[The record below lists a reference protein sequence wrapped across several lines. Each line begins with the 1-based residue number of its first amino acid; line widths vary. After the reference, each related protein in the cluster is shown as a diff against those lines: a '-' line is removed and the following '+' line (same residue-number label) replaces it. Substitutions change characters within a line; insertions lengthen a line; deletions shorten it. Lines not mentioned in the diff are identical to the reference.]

1 VSKLVVDTNVLLSS
15 FISAGP
21 PRIIVNRIR
30 DRLDLLCLSSA
41 ILEEYLTVLQRA
53 GISEHLLASLFS
65 LLHDPDHVLL
75 VVPSRGIQVMRDDPS
90 DDMFLECAIEAYADY
105 VISGDRHLRRL
116 KSFQGIEIIPPREYL
131 SRLKAK

>member
-1 VSKLVVDTNVLLSS
+1 MSKLVVDTNVLLSS

-75 VVPSRGIQVMRDDPS
+75 VAPSRRVQVIRDDPS
-90 DDMFLECAIEAYADY
+90 DDMFLECAIEAHADY
-105 VISGDRHLRRL
+105 VVSGDRHLRRL
-116 KSFQGIEIIPPREYL
+116 RSFQGIEIIPPREYL

>member
-30 DRLDLLCLSSA
+30 DRLDLLCLSPA
-41 ILEEYLTVLQRA
+41 ILEEYLIVLQRA
-53 GISEHLLASLFS
+53 GIAEDLLSSLVS
-65 LLHDPDHVLL
+65 LLRDLDRTLPVLPSQHVE
-75 VVPSRGIQVMRDDPS
+75 VIRDDPS
-90 DDMFLECAIEAYADY
+90 DNMFLECAIEARADY

-116 KSFQGIEIIPPREYL
+116 KSFRGIEIIAPREYL
-131 SRLKAK
+131 IRITAG

>member
-1 VSKLVVDTNVLLSS
+1 MSKLVVDTNVLLSS

-30 DRLDLLCLSSA
+30 DRLDLLCLSSS
-41 ILEEYLTVLQRA
+41 ILEEYLAVLQRA
-53 GISEHLLASLFS
+53 GISEHLQASLFS

-75 VVPSRGIQVMRDDPS
+75 VVPSRRGQVVRDDPS
-90 DDMFLECAIEAYADY
+90 DNMFLECAIEARADY

-116 KSFQGIEIIPPREYL
+116 TSFQGIEIIPPREYL

>member
-21 PRIIVNRIR
+21 PRSILTRIR
-30 DRLDLLCLSSA
+30 DRLDLLCLSPL
-41 ILEEYLTVLQRA
+41 ILEEYFTVLQRA
-53 GISEHLLASLFS
+53 GIAEDLLASLLS
-65 LLHDPDHVLL
+65 LFQDPDRVLL
-75 VVPSRGIQVMRDDPS
+75 VVPSRRIEVIRDDPS
-90 DDMFLECAIEAYADY
+90 DNMFLECAIEARADY
-105 VISGDRHLRRL
+105 LISGDRHLKRL

>member
-1 VSKLVVDTNVLLSS
+1 MSKLVVDTNVLLSS

-21 PRIIVNRIR
+21 PSIIVNRIR

>member
-1 VSKLVVDTNVLLSS
+1 
-15 FISAGP
+15 
-21 PRIIVNRIR
+21 
-30 DRLDLLCLSSA
+30 
-41 ILEEYLTVLQRA
+41 
-53 GISEHLLASLFS
+53 LFS

-75 VVPSRGIQVMRDDPS
+75 VVPSRRVQVIRDDPS

>member
-21 PRIIVNRIR
+21 PRLILNHIR
-30 DRLDLLCLSSA
+30 DRLDLLCLSSS
-41 ILEEYLTVLQRA
+41 ILEEYLAVLQRA
-53 GISEHLLASLFS
+53 GISEHLQASLFS

-75 VVPSRGIQVMRDDPS
+75 VVPSRRVQVVRDDPS
-90 DDMFLECAIEAYADY
+90 DNMFLECAIEARADFL
-105 VISGDRHLRRL
+105 ISGDRHLRSLR
-116 KSFQGIEIIPPREYL
+116 SFQGIEIIPPREYV